1 MADNERALT
10 PSERDPS
17 SGGDKQKWDRAIEDR
32 NHNKQAPSGFDA
44 RPQGAGCSTVSI
56 WLLKYET
63 LSRRC
68 AVTPRSEDGRIKM
81 ELYNRKLSGTISVC
95 RECTR
100 VQIYS
105 VRRRICGRN
114 YRIAV
119 SVRLVPRNVEMMSR

>member
-1 MADNERALT
+1 MTDCERALT

-32 NHNKQAPSGFDA
+32 DHNKQAPSGFDT
-44 RPQGAGCSTVSI
+44 RTQDAGCSTVSI

-63 LSRRC
+63 SSRRC
-68 AVTPRSEDGRIKM
+68 AVARRSEDGKIKK
-81 ELYNRKLSGTISVC
+81 ELYNRKLSETISVC

-114 YRIAV
+114 SRIAN